1 MLVGLMV
8 ERKSHCRFSMDGAR
22 GAHDARRAHRVPLS
36 TGAAPRG
43 LMETALGEAQRPGDV
58 AARPG
63 YRLHPL
69 KGDKAGLWS
78 VSVSGNWRVVFR
90 FRDSE
95 PVDVDLVDY
104 H

>member
-1 MLVGLMV
+1 MRFRHKGLRALAEQGRASGVPRELVPRL
-8 ERKSHCRFSMDGAR
+8 
-22 GAHDARRAHRVPLS
+22 RRIL
-36 TGAAPRG
+36 
-43 LMETALGEAQRPGDV
+43 TALGEAQRPGDV
-58 AARPG
+58 ATRPG